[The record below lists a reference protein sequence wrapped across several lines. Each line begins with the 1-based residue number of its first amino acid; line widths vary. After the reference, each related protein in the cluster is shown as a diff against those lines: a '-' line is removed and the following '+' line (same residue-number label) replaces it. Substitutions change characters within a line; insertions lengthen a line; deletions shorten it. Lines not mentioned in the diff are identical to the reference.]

1 VKQSHKI
8 IVTLAGVAV
17 ILIAAMGAWGL
28 YKTQFWRGPD
38 VQFGDQHLKTTVA
51 LVELHKVRYGRYPA
65 QLTDLKFTGAWD
77 PIASTNVMYRTN
89 EAGTRY
95 CVEVQRGW
103 VGKPKLVMPPEFW
116 QGTGYDPS
124 LCR

>member
-1 VKQSHKI
+1 MSRSRI
-8 IVTLAGVAV
+8 IIFAVAGFSLLLILVV
-17 ILIAAMGAWGL
+17 IAMQIAR
-28 YKTQFWRGPD
+28 TQFWRGPD

-51 LVELHKVRYGRYPA
+51 LVELHKVRYGKYPQA
-65 QLTDLKFTGAWD
+65 LSELQFLGDWD
-77 PIASTNVMYRTN
+77 PLATKSVSYHAN

-103 VGKPKLVMPPEFW
+103 IGKPKLEMPADFW
-116 QGTGYDPS
+116 HGTGYDPA